1 MYEKKLQI
9 FLVFKD
15 DEEHIVSVEGIPDRY
30 KKWYT
35 KLKNDQTF
43 YTYEGV
49 MAINKAEQSN
59 PK

>member
-1 MYEKKLQI
+1 M
-9 FLVFKD
+9 FKD